1 MTWDLKKTQM
11 EHGPSTSVRKK
22 ARPKTSSLTSLLVST
37 LLIQPT
43 CLTWLLWYSLS
54 SNSRKKQPK
63 SELPNH
69 IPHFHWKG
77 IDVIPADYSWTPY
90 SYGPS
95 PTWLCEPSC
104 WRSRSPRIEALTLSV
119 AGFVNKKLSH
129 SWIIVEHQVKVQK
142 KNSWIW
148 YVVLMLYLMIII
160 FWSKKNTPCL
170 CSDSLLQNR
179 FPLHPPVQA
188 HKVLLGNRLGGV
200 LCEGFICRLGTLRSR
215 LQALSALTG

>member
-142 KNSWIW
+142 KTHGYDMLFSCSISWSSSFEAKKTHRVFALIPCFKIDFPSILPSRPIRSFLVTDS
-148 YVVLMLYLMIII
+148 VVSFAKASYAV
-160 FWSKKNTPCL
+160 WAPC
-170 CSDSLLQNR
+170 DQ
-179 FPLHPPVQA
+179 
-188 HKVLLGNRLGGV
+188 
-200 LCEGFICRLGTLRSR
+200 GFRHWVP
-215 LQALSALTG
+215 